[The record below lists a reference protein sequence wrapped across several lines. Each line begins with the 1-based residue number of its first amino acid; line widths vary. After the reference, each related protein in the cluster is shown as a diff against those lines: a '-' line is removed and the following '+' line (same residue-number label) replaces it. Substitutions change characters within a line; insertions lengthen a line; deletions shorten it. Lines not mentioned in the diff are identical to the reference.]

1 MLIKK
6 LKKQMEILNIH
17 YLSLLTKSII
27 LVEISGKNE
36 ADYLFSTEYLNFK
49 LKNESKFLFKM
60 AYLGILKHVKISACV
75 NGDNLSR
82 KFS

>member
-1 MLIKK
+1 M
-6 LKKQMEILNIH
+6 
-17 YLSLLTKSII
+17 LTKSII

-60 AYLGILKHVKISACV
+60 AYLGILKHVKISNKIV
-75 NGDNLSR
+75 FIIIFDDNFGWVYLL
-82 KFS
+82 